1 MHPSILHIADGFWN
15 VRGSYKIAGVLDV
28 GTHASLV
35 RQKRGGFVFLDS
47 YSPSEPVKRDLDE
60 LTGGGREVEAI
71 LNVHPFH
78 TMHVKRMHEL
88 FPKARLYGTA
98 RHHTRFP
105 DLPWEVTRSEDPA
118 THALFAEDLEFS
130 VPRGVDFISRDER
143 VHFSSVLV
151 RHPATRTLHVD
162 DTLMYLR
169 LPLPLRLL
177 GMENRTSF
185 HPTLAKAL
193 EKRTGAADDFRAWA
207 KDLIDRWGDTENLCT
222 AHAAALTARENTG
235 ASIKDRISKALEN
248 VDKTLRKHEER

>member
-15 VRGSYKIAGVLDV
+15 VRGSHKVAGLLDI

-35 RQKRGGFVFLDS
+35 RRKGGGFVFLDA

-60 LTGGGREVEAI
+60 ITRGGREVEAI

-78 TMHVKRMHEL
+78 TVHVKRMHEL
-88 FPKARLYGTA
+88 FPNARLYGTA
-98 RHHTRFP
+98 RHHERFP
-105 DLPWEVTRSEDPA
+105 HLPWEATRSEDAA

-151 RHPATRTLHVD
+151 RHSATRTLHVD

-169 LPLPLRLL
+169 MPLPLRLL
-177 GMENRTSF
+177 GHDVWSTPRLPQLTSRL
-185 HPTLAKAL
+185 PT
-193 EKRTGAADDFRAWA
+193 
-207 KDLIDRWGDTENLCT
+207 
-222 AHAAALTARENTG
+222 
-235 ASIKDRISKALEN
+235 ASTRGSSQ
-248 VDKTLRKHEER
+248 